1 MNNKYKFNFDNFTI
15 GDRLLIAFHS
25 STSNL
30 YGIITLIQKC
40 SEIDIVQLPDTEL
53 NDLIVEFAK
62 QLEERYRDDIPDVF
76 KNWGEGE

>member
-1 MNNKYKFNFDNFTI
+1 MNNRYKFNFDNFTI

-25 STSNL
+25 STGNL
-30 YGIITLIQKC
+30 YGIIALIQKC

-53 NDLIVEFAK
+53 NDLVVEFAK
-62 QLEERYRDDIPDVF
+62 QLEERYRDDVPDVF